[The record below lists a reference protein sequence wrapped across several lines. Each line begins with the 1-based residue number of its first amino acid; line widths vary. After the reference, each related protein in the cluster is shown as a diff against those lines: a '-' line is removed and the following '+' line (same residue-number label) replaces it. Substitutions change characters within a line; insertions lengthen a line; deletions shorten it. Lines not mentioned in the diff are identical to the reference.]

1 MKPVQSY
8 VLAAALIISVLAA
21 STQADTWSVFGGRG
35 ERGSG
40 EIVTEERKTGE
51 FERIRLESSADLVIK
66 IGNPGSV
73 RVTTDDNLQDNII
86 TEVVGRKTLLIDSE
100 GNFNSRRGVLVE
112 ITTPRLVQVE
122 VDGSGDVEI
131 TGLKEETFEIMLD
144 GSGDIEFEGEVKQM
158 EITLDGSGLINA
170 LNLIAEDVKVELAGS
185 GDIEMRGKAQTLE
198 CTLSGSGNIDARRL
212 EAERVDAETHGS
224 GDISVHATVFF
235 DGAVYGSGDIDVYGN
250 PENLE
255 RSTPG
260 SGEIRR
266 RR

>member
-21 STQADTWSVFGGRG
+21 STQADTWSFFGGRG

-40 EIVTEERKTGE
+40 EIVTEEREIGE
-51 FERIRLESSADLVIK
+51 FERIRLESSTDLVIK
-66 IGNPGSV
+66 IGNPASV

-86 TEVVGRKTLLIDSE
+86 TEVIGRKTLLIDSE

-112 ITTPRLVQVE
+112 ITTPGLVQVE
-122 VDGSGDVEI
+122 VDGSGDIEI
-131 TGLKEETFEIMLD
+131 TGLKEEAFEIMLN
-144 GSGDIEFEGEVKQM
+144 GSGDIEFEGEVKQV
-158 EITLDGSGLINA
+158 EITLDGSGLVNA
-170 LNLIAEDVKVELAGS
+170 LDLIAEDVKVELGGS
-185 GDIEMRGKAQTLE
+185 GDIELRGKTQTFE
-198 CTLSGSGNIDARRL
+198 CTLSGSGDIEARRF

-224 GDISVHATVFF
+224 GDISVLATVTF

>member
-1 MKPVQSY
+1 MKPIQSCI
-8 VLAAALIISVLAA
+8 LAAALVISVLAA
-21 STQADTWSVFGGRG
+21 SATADTWSVFGGRG

-40 EIVTEERKTGE
+40 DIVTEEREAGE
-51 FERIRLESSADLVIK
+51 FERIRLECSANLIVSID
-66 IGNPGSV
+66 SV
-73 RVTTDDNLQDNII
+73 FRIAVTTDDNLQDNII

-144 GSGDIEFEGEVKQM
+144 GSGDIEFEGEAKQL
-158 EITLDGSGLINA
+158 EITLDGSGLITA
-170 LNLIAEDVKVELAGS
+170 LDLIAEDVKVELGGS
-185 GDIEMRGKAQTLE
+185 GDIKLRGKAQTLE
-198 CTLSGSGNIDARRL
+198 CTLSGSGDIDARRL

-224 GDISVHATVFF
+224 GDISVHATVSF
-235 DGAVYGSGDIDVYGN
+235 DGAAYGSGDIDVYGN

-260 SGEIRR
+260 SGEIHRR
-266 RR
+266 R